1 MRWRWVTIPLV
12 VAVVSAGVVVGY
24 PHYSHWQSRRTYL
37 SMLADPQ
44 ESGDPQLTASVNHNP
59 DAAFAAG
66 HRACQWASDNP
77 QLPRDGELRTHYV
90 ELTNP
95 PDLGAGQQ
103 GSDIAGYIAE
113 TAWNQLCHLHFAESD
128 D

>member
-1 MRWRWVTIPLV
+1 MV

-24 PHYSHWQSRRTYL
+24 PRYSNWQSKRMYL

-44 ESGDPQLTASVNHNP
+44 ESGDRQLTVSVRHNP
-59 DAAFAAG
+59 DAALAAG

-77 QLPRDGELRTHYV
+77 QIPHDGELRTQYV
-90 ELTNP
+90 KLTNP

-113 TAWNQLCHLHFAESD
+113 TASNQLCHLHVAESED
-128 D
+128 